1 MMPKGMHLVL
11 GLTSLDTS
19 RKKKPKITKKRME
32 QLVEEHRL
40 YNKKCKQTN
49 NRKDM
54 MSFDE
59 YLKRQFGQLKY
70 KSKKTGTYQP
80 KDMIITRNTNTPSH
94 TIDVKD
100 LQHACTKPDD
110 DYKKEISSQYI
121 IGQAYNKSGLQVL
134 TKRETQDPATGKRR

>member
-1 MMPKGMHLVL
+1 MPKGMHLVI

-19 RKKKPKITKKRME
+19 KKKKPKITKKRMK

-40 YNKKCKQTN
+40 YNKKMKQTN

-54 MSFDE
+54 ISFDN
-59 YLKRQFGQLKY
+59 YLKRQFGQVKY
-70 KSKKTGTYQP
+70 KPKKTGTYQP
-80 KDMIITRNTNTPSH
+80 KDMIITKTTSIPNR

-100 LQHACTKPDD
+100 LQHACTKPND

>member
-1 MMPKGMHLVL
+1 MPKGMHLVL

-19 RKKKPKITKKRME
+19 RKKKPKITKKRMK

-40 YNKKCKQTN
+40 YNKKMKQTN

-54 MSFDE
+54 ISFDE

-80 KDMIITRNTNTPSH
+80 TDMVITKSTPSH

-100 LQHACTKPDD
+100 LQHACTKPND
-110 DYKKEISSQYI
+110 DYKKEISSQYV

-134 TKRETQDPATGKRR
+134 TKKETEDPATGKRR

>member
-1 MMPKGMHLVL
+1 MPKGMHLVL

-19 RKKKPKITKKRME
+19 RKKKPKITKKRMK

-40 YNKKCKQTN
+40 YNKKMKQTN

-54 MSFDE
+54 ISFDD
-59 YLKRQFGQLKY
+59 YLKRQFGQVKY
-70 KSKKTGTYQP
+70 KPKKTGTYQP
-80 KDMIITRNTNTPSH
+80 TDMIITRNTNTLSH

-100 LQHACTKPDD
+100 LQHACTKPND
-110 DYKKEISSQYI
+110 DYKKEISSQYV

-134 TKRETQDPATGKRR
+134 TKKETQDPATGKRR

>member
-1 MMPKGMHLVL
+1 MPKGMHLVL

-54 MSFDE
+54 ISFDD
-59 YLKRQFGQLKY
+59 YLKRQFGQVKY
-70 KSKKTGTYQP
+70 KPKKTGTYQP
-80 KDMIITRNTNTPSH
+80 TDMIITRNTNTLSH

-100 LQHACTKPDD
+100 LQHACTKPND
-110 DYKKEISSQYI
+110 DYKKEISSQYV

-134 TKRETQDPATGKRR
+134 TKKETQDPATGKRR

>member
-1 MMPKGMHLVL
+1 MPKGMHLVI

-19 RKKKPKITKKRME
+19 KKKKPKITKKRMK

-40 YNKKCKQTN
+40 YNKKMKQTN

-54 MSFDE
+54 ISFDE
-59 YLKRQFGQLKY
+59 YLKIQFGQVKY

-80 KDMIITRNTNTPSH
+80 TDMVITKSTPSH

-100 LQHACTKPDD
+100 LQHACTKPND
-110 DYKKEISSQYI
+110 DYKKEISICELI
-121 IGQAYNKSGLQVL
+121 ILLFVL
-134 TKRETQDPATGKRR
+134 AIFVKLYF

>member
-1 MMPKGMHLVL
+1 MHLVL
-11 GLTSLDTS
+11 GLTSLNTS

-40 YNKKCKQTN
+40 YNKKMKQTN

-54 MSFDE
+54 ISFDN
-59 YLKRQFGQLKY
+59 YLKRQFGQVKY
-70 KSKKTGTYQP
+70 KPKKTGTYQP
-80 KDMIITRNTNTPSH
+80 KDMIITKTTSIPNR

-100 LQHACTKPDD
+100 LQHACTKPND

>member
-1 MMPKGMHLVL
+1 MPKGMHLVL

-19 RKKKPKITKKRME
+19 RKKKPKITKKRMK

-40 YNKKCKQTN
+40 YNKKMKQTN

-54 MSFDE
+54 ISFDD
-59 YLKRQFGQLKY
+59 YLKRQFGQVKY
-70 KSKKTGTYQP
+70 KPKKTGTYQP
-80 KDMIITRNTNTPSH
+80 IDMIITRNTNTLSH

-100 LQHACTKPDD
+100 LQHACTKPND
-110 DYKKEISSQYI
+110 DYKKEISSQYV

-134 TKRETQDPATGKRR
+134 TKKETQDPATGKRR

>member
-1 MMPKGMHLVL
+1 MPKGMHLVL

-19 RKKKPKITKKRME
+19 RKKKPKITKKRMK

-40 YNKKCKQTN
+40 YNKKMKQTN

-54 MSFDE
+54 ISFDD
-59 YLKRQFGQLKY
+59 YLKRQFGQVKY
-70 KSKKTGTYQP
+70 KPKKTGTYQP
-80 KDMIITRNTNTPSH
+80 TDMIITRNTNTLSH

-100 LQHACTKPDD
+100 LQHACTKPND

>member
-1 MMPKGMHLVL
+1 MHLVL

-40 YNKKCKQTN
+40 YNKKMKQTN

-54 MSFDE
+54 ISFDE

-80 KDMIITRNTNTPSH
+80 TDMVITKSTPSH

-100 LQHACTKPDD
+100 LQHACTKPND

>member
-1 MMPKGMHLVL
+1 MPKGMHLVL

-40 YNKKCKQTN
+40 YNKKMKQTN

-54 MSFDE
+54 ISFDE

-80 KDMIITRNTNTPSH
+80 TDMVITKSTPSH

-100 LQHACTKPDD
+100 LQHACTKPND
-110 DYKKEISSQYI
+110 DYKKEISSQYV

-134 TKRETQDPATGKRR
+134 TKKETEDPATGKRR

>member
-1 MMPKGMHLVL
+1 MPKGMHLVI

-19 RKKKPKITKKRME
+19 KKKKPKITKKRMK

-40 YNKKCKQTN
+40 YNKKMKQTN

-54 MSFDE
+54 ISFDE
-59 YLKRQFGQLKY
+59 YLKIQFGQVKY

-80 KDMIITRNTNTPSH
+80 TDMVITRNKNTSSH

-100 LQHACTKPDD
+100 LQHACTKPND
-110 DYKKEISSQYI
+110 DYKKEISSQYV

>member
-1 MMPKGMHLVL
+1 MPKGMHLVI

-19 RKKKPKITKKRME
+19 KKKKPKITKKRMK

-40 YNKKCKQTN
+40 YNKKMKQTN

-54 MSFDE
+54 ISFDE
-59 YLKRQFGQLKY
+59 YLKIQFGQVKY

-80 KDMIITRNTNTPSH
+80 TDMVITRNKNTSSH

-100 LQHACTKPDD
+100 LQHACTKPND